1 MDYNK
6 IKATRITGDLWT
18 SENIFTKTTQEAIKK
33 KAINLGQGAATFEV
47 PKFFFD

>member
-6 IKATRITGDLWT
+6 IKATRISDKFWT
-18 SENIFTKTTQEAIKK
+18 SENIFSKTTQEAVKR

-47 PKFFFD
+47 P